1 MGAIFKDKK
10 ILVFYIMVVLNIIV
24 GISYASTS
32 TSERQ
37 KDSFYVNTIRLDE
50 EVYGELQ
57 FDSSNL
63 DFKPIL
69 DNTIYTN
76 DDNVIEIDFLV
87 GGSSLNDT
95 DNIIYD
101 ISLSNLNIDCNLIS
115 PYLKW
120 ILIKDDEIISEG
132 SLDYKFDTINNGRLV
147 LTNMGQ
153 DLKEYSK
160 NKSTYDSYK
169 FYMWLSDSCQEEDF
183 SKCSNVEL
191 QNNLLGKKISGKIS
205 VDLYVGI
212 KKELQRNP
220 QETLNTE
227 ICINGN
233 EVTTNEVR

>member
-1 MGAIFKDKK
+1 MKGIFSDKK
-10 ILVFYIMVVLNIIV
+10 ILVFYIMVILNIIV

-32 TSERQ
+32 TSE
-37 KDSFYVNTIRLDE
+37 KPEDSFYVNTIRLDE
-50 EVYGELQ
+50 EVYGELL

-101 ISLSNLNIDCNLIS
+101 ISLSDLNIDCNLLS

-120 ILIKDDEIISEG
+120 ILIKNDEIISKG

-153 DLKEYSK
+153 ELKKYSK
-160 NKSTYDSYK
+160 DKSTYDSYK

-183 SKCSNVEL
+183 SKCSNAEL
-191 QNNLLGKKISGKIS
+191 QNNLLRKKISGKIS

-220 QETLNTE
+220 SEELNKE
-227 ICINGN
+227 ICINEL
-233 EVTTNEVR
+233 EVANDEIR